1 MQQKEHG
8 VTQIYFRINT
18 IKPKAAVHQPENQPR
33 IEKDTYLWTE
43 FLPPEEEQEF
53 RAEGL
58 SQYNARVLT
67 Y

>member
-8 VTQIYFRINT
+8 VTRIYFGINT
-18 IKPKAAVHQPENQPR
+18 FKPKAAVHQPENQPR
-33 IEKDTYLWTE
+33 IEKDKSLWTP
-43 FLPPEEEQEF
+43 FLPPVEEQEF

-58 SQYNARVLT
+58 SQCNAHVLT

>member
-8 VTQIYFRINT
+8 VTQIYFGINI

-33 IEKDTYLWTE
+33 TEKDTSLWTL
-43 FLPPEEEQEF
+43 FLPPAEEQEF

-58 SQYNARVLT
+58 SQCNARVLT